1 MNIISYTNKM
11 LKDWKKVGFRGWI
24 LDRILDELEA
34 LVQVVELEPD
44 VVEPLSELVE
54 VNFTVFVKNVELK
67 LKVFWRIES
76 QGLKKVTTTILDT
89 NLIWIVFLDHFYVK
103 TNSIKQDLVF
113 EKNMSRRFILFRK
126 ST

>member
-1 MNIISYTNKM
+1 MEGRNTMFTEYEY
-11 LKDWKKVGFRGWI
+11 RWI
-24 LDRILDELEA
+24 LNRVLDELEA

-76 QGLKKVTTTILDT
+76 QGLKKVTTTILNT
-89 NLIWIVFLDHFYVK
+89 NLI
-103 TNSIKQDLVF
+103 
-113 EKNMSRRFILFRK
+113 
-126 ST
+126 